1 MGDRELSPR
10 GLGRLSHQEW
20 TGKEGLRADGRF
32 YPYRDYK
39 GFWTIGMGHLIKPGE
54 DFSRGLSPD
63 EVVALRHRDL
73 AGTYKAIRE
82 GVTRELTQP
91 EFDALVIA
99 GHNLGAD
106 FFNPKHSH
114 PIAALNAGDLEGFS
128 SASCDGHC
136 LSRGKPAHLQDWNR
150 SGEPPV
156 FDPGLYARRRQEGVW
171 FLEPPEAEPV
181 TVAALFDLSGLVG
194 DDGAERVG

>member
-1 MGDRELSPR
+1 MADRQLSPR
-10 GLGRLSHQEW
+10 GAKRLAGQEW
-20 TGKEGLRADGRF
+20 TGKEGLRGDGLY

-39 GFWTIGMGHLIKPGE
+39 GFWTRGIGHLMLPGE
-54 DFSRGLSPD
+54 DFSRGFTQD
-63 EVVALRHRDL
+63 EILALFHHDL
-73 AGTYKAIRE
+73 EGTYKAIRE

-106 FFNPKHSH
+106 FFNPKHSR

-150 SGEPPV
+150 TGGV

-171 FLEPPEAEPV
+171 FLEPPEAEPLP
-181 TVAALFDLSGLVG
+181 VAALFDLSGLVG
-194 DDGAERVG
+194 DGGEERVG